1 MQSTPLC
8 CCGNFVGSTVHFFL
22 HYSHFS
28 NQRLILINKIK
39 DAGKRIFDK
48 SDSLITQAFL
58 FGDEKL
64 SIRDNKFILEATIQT
79 LISSGRFGSPLF

>member
-8 CCGNFVGSTVHFFL
+8 CCGNFVGSTVRFFL

-28 NQRLILINKIK
+28 NPSLTLINKIK
-39 DAGKRIFDK
+39 DVGKHIFDK
-48 SDSLITQAFL
+48 NDSLITQAFL

-64 SIRDNKFILEATIQT
+64 SIRDNKSILEATIQ
-79 LISSGRFGSPLF
+79 F